1 MSFSPSQS
9 PWWLSAVNTAT
20 RTISTPTW
28 GQVATEAGTAL
39 FAVFA
44 GIKRISFTLL
54 ILLGSCTLYDHAI
67 GDSSLPRLNE
77 VGSIHALQT
86 LAHSNSTAEVST
98 ISNPHQGW
106 QALSQSRDLLTAL
119 SPEISLWLHELQQ
132 KNQIEYANTSA
143 LSTVYGQSDD
153 TPTLAAYEKI
163 SGKLVIHSA
172 FWALSD
178 GEKTAILTHEY
189 RHARQNWPKKISVH
203 LGQFV
208 AGGQL
213 HYQSQLEAE
222 AFDYERQARSALGLS
237 QAQANLSR

>member
-1 MSFSPSQS
+1 MSFSPSLPQR
-9 PWWLSAVNTAT
+9 WFSAINTAT
-20 RTISTPTW
+20 SIISTPNW

-39 FAVFA
+39 STLFSA
-44 GIKRISFTLL
+44 IKRMSFTLL

-67 GDSSLPRLNE
+67 GDGPLPRLNE
-77 VGSIHALQT
+77 VRSIHALQT
-86 LAHSNSTAEVST
+86 LAHSNSTAAVSR
-98 ISNPHQGW
+98 ISNPRQGW
-106 QALSQSRDLLTAL
+106 QALAQSRDLLTAI

-132 KNQIEYANTSA
+132 KNQIEYVDTSA
-143 LSTVYGQSDD
+143 LSAVYSQSDD

-172 FWALSD
+172 FWTLSD

-213 HYQSQLEAE
+213 RYQSQLEAE

-237 QAQANLSR
+237 